1 VTVDRERLLRDEEEG
16 WARFRAAVGAVPP
29 ARAEEP
35 TVTPD
40 GWSPKDTIFHV
51 AAWLDLCADVIGR
64 IVDGTWDPST
74 AEEEDPAF
82 VERANAER
90 FARARAMTPQEA
102 EASLARARERARE
115 AFASMPEVTP
125 DAWGWFEESGP
136 MHYAK
141 HVHDL
146 AAFAAG
152 TAPDPEV
159 GPLLQAETDGW
170 LELVAAL
177 DAIPPDRTTEPA
189 PDGWSLRDGVHH
201 LARWLETAADGIER
215 NGSWYQAPPAPEDL
229 IDEMN
234 DGFLREA
241 REVTPEQA
249 RERLERA
256 RTRIRE
262 ALSSLASPSDD
273 AKASFRW
280 NTAEHYEEHLAM
292 LRPFLPGAD

>member
-1 VTVDRERLLRDEEEG
+1 MTVDRERLLRDEEEG
-16 WARFRAAVGAVPP
+16 WARFRAAVAAVPP

-82 VERANAER
+82 VERTNAEQ
-90 FARARAMTPQEA
+90 FERARAMTPREV

-170 LELVAAL
+170 LELV
-177 DAIPPDRTTEPA
+177 
-189 PDGWSLRDGVHH
+189 
-201 LARWLETAADGIER
+201 
-215 NGSWYQAPPAPEDL
+215 
-229 IDEMN
+229 
-234 DGFLREA
+234 
-241 REVTPEQA
+241 
-249 RERLERA
+249 
-256 RTRIRE
+256 
-262 ALSSLASPSDD
+262 
-273 AKASFRW
+273 
-280 NTAEHYEEHLAM
+280 
-292 LRPFLPGAD
+292 